1 VPAHAILHQDPAL
14 AAHHVDVEQ
23 PSRLHQ
29 LYGSR
34 IEVNSLHHQTVDR
47 LGAGLVVAARAEDGT
62 IEGIEMPGRDVI
74 AVQWHP
80 EMAASSEPIFG
91 WLVERARAVAV
102 GAGR

>member
-1 VPAHAILHQDPAL
+1 
-14 AAHHVDVEQ
+14 
-23 PSRLHQ
+23 
-29 LYGSR
+29 
-34 IEVNSLHHQTVDR
+34 
-47 LGAGLVVAARAEDGT
+47 
-62 IEGIEMPGRDVI
+62 MPGRDVI